1 MRTAGAANWTEAEEA
16 TIRTM
21 WAAGAF
27 CTDIAAAL
35 GNGKTRNAI
44 SGKARRLKLP
54 YRRETNKDGRRVRA
68 KGEPFR
74 ARRISVLT
82 GLSALGVAVSDD
94 RWANSPVW
102 SALPGTKPVSLLDLA
117 TGMCKWPIGEK
128 PTLFCGQPATDG
140 VYCRHHYQL
149 SIGAKPC

>member
-1 MRTAGAANWTEAEEA
+1 MRTAGASNWTEAEEA
-16 TIRTM
+16 LLMKM

-27 CTDIAAAL
+27 GADIAAAL

-54 YRRETNKDGRRVRA
+54 YRREPNKNGRRVRA

-74 ARRISVLT
+74 PRRISVHT
-82 GLSALGVAVSDD
+82 GLSALGVAVSDN

-102 SALPGTKPVSLLDLA
+102 QALPGTTPVTLLDLT
-117 TGMCKWPIGEK
+117 TGMCKWPIGDK
-128 PTLFCGQPATDG
+128 PTLFCGAPAAG
-140 VYCRHHYQL
+140 VYCEHHKAI
-149 SIGAKPC
+149 SSGGKPC